1 MNEAVAGFQ
10 MLTQGDASTQRFAA
24 FASVMHQQRLFSSRH
39 MARASLSGITSSQ
52 GVGSAYPLFSF
63 SPRGDG
69 DAKVRLS
76 ASYLLPLA
84 LLDFPFLYG
93 GLTKAGLELS
103 AQTAWYL
110 ADSTIQWEE
119 AWALGV
125 ALTGNYVVGGSSVAF
140 QPFVRFAYL
149 FGPDDWNI
157 TIGINGQG
165 ILDFF
170 PTPDHA
176 PRL

>member
-1 MNEAVAGFQ
+1 
-10 MLTQGDASTQRFAA
+10 
-24 FASVMHQQRLFSSRH
+24 MHQQRLSWGRH
-39 MARASLSGITSSQ
+39 MVRASLAGVVNSR

-63 SPRGDG
+63 RSVGHG
-69 DAKVRLS
+69 DAKIRLS
-76 ASYLLPLA
+76 GSYLLPLG
-84 LLDFPFLYG
+84 LLDHPFLYG
-93 GLTKAGLELS
+93 GFTKAGLELS

-110 ADSTIQWEE
+110 TDGAIQWED
-119 AWALGV
+119 AWAMGGATLS
-125 ALTGNYVVGGSSVAF
+125 GNFVMGGPSFAF

-149 FGPDDWNI
+149 FGPNDWAI
-157 TIGINGQG
+157 TIGMNGQG